1 MFLNHYIF
9 TFYIL
14 WHTYH
19 TLNAQFAEFHLCT
32 PVVLNKVMDE
42 TVEFGGIYFLWAI
55 QSSLANFDLQCN
67 AANNFPLIFDEFFMT
82 FFRITCMNQK
92 HFVTP
97 ISSSRHTKFV
107 VAFPCKFDP
116 VWSGLIQF
124 DPVSISSSQQLN
136 YHQSHFAQ
144 CCFDFTVQA
153 VLTHKI
159 IHIFTIQKFRFLA
172 PLEISPTSQ
181 PPPWNDFISCE
192 FIDVSGTTYLLL
204 WFIFYQQFSTYF
216 KYLYV
221 YIYHL
226 SYYAILIFNM
236 LHIFCHFHFLKIS
249 LVTNRLFCSV
259 PCPACRFQTSC
270 HSW

>member
-92 HFVTP
+92 HFVTL

-136 YHQSHFAQ
+136 YHQCHFAQ
-144 CCFDFTVQA
+144 CCFDLTIQA

-159 IHIFTIQKFRFLA
+159 LHIIFTIQKFRFLA
-172 PLEISPTSQ
+172 PIEISPTSQ
-181 PPPWNDFISCE
+181 PPPWNNFISCE
-192 FIDVSGTTYLLL
+192 FIDVSGTTYYGSYFTNNLAL
-204 WFIFYQQFSTYF
+204 ISSTYTF
-216 KYLYV
+216 
-221 YIYHL
+221 ITF
-226 SYYAILIFNM
+226 LIMQFWYSICCTFFVIS
-236 LHIFCHFHFLKIS
+236 IF
-249 LVTNRLFCSV
+249 
-259 PCPACRFQTSC
+259 
-270 HSW
+270 